1 MQIQYTSRFLY
12 NAGIIKGELHV
23 QHGGSREKHETEIK
37 RRVIKRS
44 PVAGMQQRMT
54 GFEEWIKI

>member
-1 MQIQYTSRFLY
+1 M
-12 NAGIIKGELHV
+12 